1 MLPAAGTGAADGYL
15 MSSPHAEPHNFADLL
30 TLARD
35 AAQGAGDLLRAGWG
49 TALDIETKS
58 SSTDSVT
65 NMDRAAEQLIVDIIL
80 TARPEDGIL
89 GEEGGSRPASSG
101 VRWVIDPLD
110 GTTNYIY
117 GLSNWA
123 VSIAAGVLATPGDES
138 SMWTALAG
146 VVHLPA
152 QSTTYIAHRGGGAT
166 RIDDTKARSMT
177 PSGCEALGQA
187 LVGTGFSYDGFRRA
201 DQGRVVAELL
211 PRVRD
216 IRRFGAASIDLCL
229 VADGRIDA
237 FYESGLA
244 PWDRAAGEL
253 IAREAGADIREI
265 TEKRDGDAEPI
276 LLVSAPG
283 IGDALADLITSV
295 RR

>member
-1 MLPAAGTGAADGYL
+1 MLPASGAGTADGHV
-15 MSSPHAEPHNFADLL
+15 MISPLAEPQDLGELL
-30 TLARD
+30 TLARV
-35 AAQGAGDLLRAGWG
+35 AAQGAGELLRAGWG
-49 TALDIETKS
+49 TALDVDTKS

-65 NMDRAAEQLIVDIIL
+65 NMDRAAEKLIVDTLL
-80 TARPEDGIL
+80 TARPDDGIL

-123 VSIAAGVLATPGDES
+123 VSIAAGLLATPGDES
-138 SMWTALAG
+138 SMWTALVG
-146 VVHLPA
+146 VVHLPD
-152 QSTTYIAHRGGGAT
+152 QSTTYIGHRGGGAT
-166 RIDDTKARSMT
+166 RIDDTAARPMSPSMCN
-177 PSGCEALGQA
+177 SLGQA
-187 LVGTGFSYDGFRRA
+187 LVGTGFSYDAVRRA

-216 IRRFGAASIDLCL
+216 IRRLGAASIDLCL
-229 VADGRIDA
+229 VAEGCIDA

-253 IAREAGADIREI
+253 IAHEAGADIREI
-265 TEKRDGDAEPI
+265 AAHRDGDVEPI
-276 LLVSAPG
+276 LLVTARP